1 MATSFNQ
8 QFDQLGSWRQGLLHD
23 LDALGDWMQSHDLLV
38 PAVQERLQRLET
50 QIRADRVMVAFVAE
64 FSRGKSELINAIFF
78 AGYGRRIMPASAGR
92 TTMCPTELAYDPSVS
107 PCLRLL
113 PIETRLQPQALMEWR
128 LVPEK
133 WERVD
138 LDVNDALQLSSA
150 MEKVAETVRVDVPKA
165 RALGFWHDDAPEDN
179 LPVDAKGTVEI
190 PKWRHALINMAHPLL
205 KQGLVVLDT
214 PGLNA
219 IGAEPEL
226 TVSLIPQAQ
235 AAVFILSADAGVTRS
250 DLSIWRE
257 HLLVDQ
263 AGRSSRLVVLNKID
277 TLWDELSTPEAIE
290 RQIAEQQRT
299 TAEILE
305 LPLDQVMPVSAQK
318 GLLAKVQGNDRLLAE
333 SRLPELELALVR
345 RLVDTR
351 REILASAVAA
361 GVGDLRLEAGRLA
374 QMRRRDLTEQAQELR
389 SLRGK
394 NDVVIQ
400 QMKLRIQQEQA
411 EFESSRVRIHAL
423 RSVHQ
428 KLLEQIFDRLQADTL
443 KEETRRIK
451 EALSQPGIKFGVKSV
466 YAKTFERLLLLLQE
480 VENLNTEI
488 QAMLAGAY
496 RQLNADFGFSLQ
508 LPREADLAR
517 FHRDLRLLERSHV
530 QFLGFGN
537 ALKLA
542 QPEFCDRLVRALLT
556 RLRSIFDAALT
567 EIEIWNK
574 AASSLLD
581 GQLRERRRNFSRR
594 IEAIERIEQAAGGL
608 DDRIL
613 EFEEQ
618 ENRLDEL
625 QNRLA
630 SLSANLQSDS
640 VSTLGN
646 VLQS

>member
-1 MATSFNQ
+1 
-8 QFDQLGSWRQGLLHD
+8 
-23 LDALGDWMQSHDLLV
+23 
-38 PAVQERLQRLET
+38 
-50 QIRADRVMVAFVAE
+50 
-64 FSRGKSELINAIFF
+64 
-78 AGYGRRIMPASAGR
+78 
-92 TTMCPTELAYDPSVS
+92 
-107 PCLRLL
+107 
-113 PIETRLQPQALMEWR
+113 
-128 LVPEK
+128 
-133 WERVD
+133 
-138 LDVNDALQLSSA
+138 
-150 MEKVAETVRVDVPKA
+150 
-165 RALGFWHDDAPEDN
+165 
-179 LPVDAKGTVEI
+179 
-190 PKWRHALINMAHPLL
+190 
-205 KQGLVVLDT
+205 VL
-214 PGLNA
+214 
-219 IGAEPEL
+219 
-226 TVSLIPQAQ
+226 
-235 AAVFILSADAGVTRS
+235 
-250 DLSIWRE
+250 
-257 HLLVDQ
+257 
-263 AGRSSRLVVLNKID
+263 
-277 TLWDELSTPEAIE
+277 
-290 RQIAEQQRT
+290 
-299 TAEILE
+299 
-305 LPLDQVMPVSAQK
+305 PVSAQK

-351 REILASAVAA
+351 REILTSAVAA
-361 GVGDLRLEAGRLA
+361 GLGDLRSEAGRMA
-374 QMRRRDLTEQAQELR
+374 QMRRRDLAEQAQELR

-394 NDVVIQ
+394 NDLVIQ
-400 QMKLRIQQEQA
+400 QMKLRIQQEQT

-428 KLLEQIFDRLQADTL
+428 KLLEQIFDRLQASTL

-466 YAKTFERLLLLLQE
+466 YAKTFERLLFLLQE

-488 QAMLAGAY
+488 QAMLGAAF

-530 QFLGFGN
+530 QFLGVGN

-581 GQLRERRRNFSRR
+581 GQLRERRRNFTRR

-618 ENRLDEL
+618 ESRLDEL
-625 QNRLA
+625 QHRLA
-630 SLSANLQSDS
+630 SLSNGLQVNFAPTPAISPQ
-640 VSTLGN
+640 T
-646 VLQS
+646 